1 MENISD
7 KKETLY
13 KIANNLFW
21 SWDSETRNLFEKIDL
36 DIWDKVGHNP
46 IKLLDAIDDERFKNL
61 FEDDEFLHLFL
72 NVSRGVQNY
81 LNGNTWYKTNYPNEN
96 KLTIAYF
103 SAEFGL
109 TECVRIYS
117 GGLGVLSGDHIKSAS
132 DLGIPLIGIGLL
144 YSKGYFQ
151 QALDKEGWQKE
162 YYIIEDFHKL
172 PIELQRDENNEPL
185 KVKVR
190 IAGENVFIQIW
201 KINLGR
207 TFLYLLDTDIEIN
220 SKQNREITE
229 TLYGGDIET
238 RIRQEI
244 VMGIGGIRALEA
256 LNITPNV
263 CHMNEGHS
271 AFLSLERTKMGMEK
285 YGLSFNEAKS
295 LCLQSNIFT
304 THTPVP
310 AGIDVFTRELINKCM
325 KEYYREELKLSEDEF
340 MTLGNLPNGLELSS
354 FNMAHLA
361 MNSSMYVNGV
371 SKLHSIVSREL
382 WADRFNGIE
391 KDDIPIGSITNGVH
405 LKTHTASNMQKL
417 FAKFLPDFWGN
428 DLYKKDTWNSLTDL
442 PDNELWEVHN
452 ENKNKLINFTRQS
465 VIKQSM
471 DKGID
476 ISNIDLENILNPDA
490 LTIGFARR
498 FATYKRA
505 TLIFSD
511 LEKLDKIL
519 NNQDHPV
526 QIIFAGKAHPQD
538 HAGKEFIQA
547 IYKISLDERFKNRI
561 VFLENYNLEVAR
573 YLVSGCDL
581 WLNNP
586 RRPLEA
592 SGTSGM
598 KVVTNGGLNFSILDG
613 WWDEAFTPDL
623 GWKIGD
629 RENSF
634 NSDFNDEKDIHDLY
648 NVLENEII
656 PLYFNRNEQEL
667 PNLWIEKVKNSISE
681 LSWFFNTDRM
691 VTEYFN
697 KYYIHA
703 LKNYNNILLEKSLN

>member
-46 IKLLDAIDDERFKNL
+46 IKLLDAIDDERLKNL

-190 IAGENVFIQIW
+190 IADENVFIQIW

-244 VMGIGGIRALEA
+244 VMGIGGIRALDA

-271 AFLSLERTKMGMEK
+271 AFLSLERTKMGMER
-285 YGLSFNEAKS
+285 YGLSFSEAKS

-325 KEYYREELKLSEDEF
+325 KEYYTEELKLSEDEF

-361 MNSSMYVNGV
+361 MNSSKYVNGV

-417 FAKFLPDFWGN
+417 FAKFLPDFWEN

-471 DKGID
+471 NKGID

-519 NNQDHPV
+519 NNQNHPV

-613 WWDEAFTPDL
+613 WWDEAYTPNL
-623 GWKIGD
+623 GWKIGG

-656 PLYFNRNEQEL
+656 PLYFNRDEQEL
-667 PNLWIEKVKNSISE
+667 PHLWIEKVKNSISE

>member
-1 MENISD
+1 METISD

-21 SWDSETRNLFEKIDL
+21 SWDPETRSLFEKIDL
-36 DIWDKVGHNP
+36 NTWDKVGHNP
-46 IKLLDAIDDERFKNL
+46 IKLLEEINDERFKSL
-61 FEDDEFLHLFL
+61 FEDEEFIDIFL
-72 NVSRGVQNY
+72 NVNLRFQNY
-81 LNGNTWYKTNYPNEN
+81 LEGNTWYKTNFPNEN
-96 KLTIAYF
+96 NLTIAYF
-103 SAEFGL
+103 SAEFGI
-109 TECVRIYS
+109 TECIRIYS

-132 DLGIPLIGIGLL
+132 DLGIPLIGVGLL

-162 YYIIEDFHKL
+162 YYIIEDFNKL
-172 PIELQRDENNEPL
+172 PIELQRDKNNEPL
-185 KVKVR
+185 RVEVK
-190 IAGENVFIQIW
+190 IADESVLIQIW
-201 KINLGR
+201 KVNLGR
-207 TFLYLLDTDIEIN
+207 TVLYLLDTDLEIN
-220 SKQNREITE
+220 SKQNREITG

-244 VMGIGGIRALEA
+244 VMGIGGIRALNA
-256 LNITPNV
+256 LNIIPNV

-271 AFLSLERTKMGMEK
+271 AFLSLERTKMGLEK

-295 LCLQSNIFT
+295 LCYQSNIFT

-310 AGIDVFTRELINKCM
+310 AGIDVFPKELINKCM
-325 KEYYREELKLSEDEF
+325 KEYYTEDLQLSEDEF
-340 MTLGNLPNGLELSS
+340 MALGNIPDSIELSS
-354 FNMAHLA
+354 FNMVHLA
-361 MNSSMYVNGV
+361 MNSSMYINGV
-371 SKLHSIVSREL
+371 SKLHNIVSKEL
-382 WADRFNGIE
+382 WADRFKGMKNNE
-391 KDDIPIGSITNGVH
+391 IPIGSITNGVH
-405 LKTHTASNMQKL
+405 IKTHTAPNMQKL
-417 FAKFLPDFWGN
+417 FTKYLPDFWGN
-428 DLYKKDTWNSLTDL
+428 ELSKKETWNSINDL
-442 PDNELWEVHN
+442 PANELWNAHN
-452 ENKNKLINFTRQS
+452 ENKNKLIKFIRQRI
-465 VIKQSM
+465 VRQTLE
-471 DKGID
+471 KGID
-476 ISNIDLENILNPDA
+476 ANNVDLENILNPDA

-511 LEKLDKIL
+511 LERLDKIL
-519 NNQDHPV
+519 NNQKHPV
-526 QIIFAGKAHPQD
+526 QIIFGGKSHPRD
-538 HAGKEFIQA
+538 LAGKEFIQA
-547 IYKISLDERFKNRI
+547 IYKISLEERFKNKI

-598 KVVTNGGLNFSILDG
+598 KVVTNGGLNFSVLDG

-634 NSDFNDEKDIHDLY
+634 NDDFKDEKDINDLY
-648 NVLENEII
+648 NVLEKEII
-656 PLYFNRNEQEL
+656 PLYFNRDEQNL
-667 PNLWIEKVKNSISE
+667 PNMWINKVKNSISE

-691 VTEYFN
+691 VMEYFN
-697 KYYIHA
+697 KYYIQA
-703 LKNYNNILLEKSLN
+703 FNNYNNILLEKSLN

>member
-471 DKGID
+471 NKGID
-476 ISNIDLENILNPDA
+476 INNIDLENILNPDA

-613 WWDEAFTPDL
+613 WWDEAYTPNL

-656 PLYFNRNEQEL
+656 PLYFNRNKQEL

>member
-244 VMGIGGIRALEA
+244 VMGIGGIRALDA

-471 DKGID
+471 NKGID
-476 ISNIDLENILNPDA
+476 INNIDLENILNPDA

-613 WWDEAFTPDL
+613 WWDEAYTPNL

>member
-471 DKGID
+471 NKGID
-476 ISNIDLENILNPDA
+476 INNIDLENILNPDA

-613 WWDEAFTPDL
+613 WWDEAYTPNL

>member
-7 KKETLY
+7 KKNTLF
-13 KIANNLFW
+13 KIANNLIW
-21 SWDSETRNLFEKIDL
+21 SWEPGIRDIFEKIDSEL
-36 DIWDKVGHNP
+36 WDKAGHNP
-46 IKLLDAIDDERFKNL
+46 IKLLNELDDEKAESLFKN
-61 FEDDEFLHLFL
+61 ENFLSALENSHHQF
-72 NVSRGVQNY
+72 QNY
-81 LNGNTWYKTNYPNEN
+81 FESATWFKNNSCGEN
-96 KLTIAYF
+96 LQVAYF

-132 DLGIPLIGIGLL
+132 DLGIPLIGVGLL

-162 YYIIEDFHKL
+162 YYIIEDFKKF
-172 PIELQRDENNEPL
+172 PIELQHDENNDPL
-185 KVKVR
+185 TVKVI
-190 IAGENVFIQIW
+190 IAGEEVFIQIW
-201 KINLGR
+201 KLNVGR
-207 TFLYLLDTDIEIN
+207 TALYLLDTDIESN
-220 SKQNREITE
+220 SVQNREITE
-229 TLYGGDIET
+229 TLYGGDNET

-244 VMGIGGIRALEA
+244 VMGIGGIRALQA
-256 LNITPNV
+256 LNISPNV
-263 CHMNEGHS
+263 FHMNEGHS
-271 AFLSLERTKMGMEK
+271 AFLSLERARMSMEK
-285 YGLSFNEAKS
+285 YSLGFSEAKE
-295 LCLQSNIFT
+295 LCMQSNIFT

-310 AGIDVFTRELINKCM
+310 AGIDIFSKELINKCM
-325 KEYYREELKLSEDEF
+325 KDYYSDKLGLSEDEF
-340 MTLGNLPNGLELSS
+340 MALGNIKGSTKLDS

-371 SKLHSIVSREL
+371 SKLHSIVSKDL
-382 WADRFNGIE
+382 WADRFEGMNKE
-391 KDDIPIGSITNGVH
+391 DIPIGSITNGIH
-405 LKTHTASNMQKL
+405 IKTHTAKNVHELYSKYL
-417 FAKFLPDFWGN
+417 SSDWGN
-428 DLYKKDTWNSLTDL
+428 NLADKDTWSAVKDI
-442 PDNELWEVHN
+442 PSDELWNVHE
-452 ENKNKLINFTRQS
+452 ENKNRLINFARKRFLKQANEKELDAA
-465 VIKQSM
+465 VIES
-471 DKGID
+471 DK
-476 ISNIDLENILNPDA
+476 ILDPNA

-505 TLIFSD
+505 TLIFTD
-511 LEKLDKIL
+511 LERLDKIL
-519 NNQDHPV
+519 NDSKQPV

-547 IYKISLDERFKNRI
+547 IYKISLEENFKNKI

-613 WWDEAFTPDL
+613 WWDEAYTPDI

-634 NSDFNDEKDIHDLY
+634 NNDFNDEKDINDLY
-648 NVLENEII
+648 DILENEIV
-656 PLYFNRNEQEL
+656 PMYFNRNENNIPEM
-667 PNLWIEKVKNSISE
+667 WIEKVKNSIME
-681 LSWFFNTDRM
+681 LSGFFNTDRM
-691 VTEYFN
+691 VIEYFN
-697 KYYIHA
+697 KYYVKA
-703 LKNYNNILLEKSLN
+703 YKNQCKTLLEKSIN